1 MKARKEADASG
12 DQAPKIIH
20 VVSGFEG
27 RRRKEEEEEA
37 GNDSLLFY
45 PTFSLSS
52 FQVQAT

>member
-27 RRRKEEEEEA
+27 RRRKEEEEA